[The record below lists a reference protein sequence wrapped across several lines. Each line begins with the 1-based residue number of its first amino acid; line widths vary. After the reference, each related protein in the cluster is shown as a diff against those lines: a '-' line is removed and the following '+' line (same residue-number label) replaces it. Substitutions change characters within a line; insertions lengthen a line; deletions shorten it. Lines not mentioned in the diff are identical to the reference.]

1 VEHGTIHRVRP
12 DVRRRVDRLV
22 ERGSS
27 RRRCAHAG
35 APAGLALG
43 DFAAEWRI
51 PSLQKTYARLARSV
65 RLIQLDGRGS
75 GHSQRDVTD
84 LSLEAMLRDVDAV
97 VDAARLER
105 FAILGFDN
113 SVTHAIA
120 CAAEHR
126 ERVTHLSLFGGA
138 LRGWIPRL
146 LCPR

>member
-1 VEHGTIHRVRP
+1 MEPSIAYARTSDDVSIAWSSAGRP
-12 DVRRRVDRLV
+12 DAAAPTLV
-22 ERGSS
+22 
-27 RRRCAHAG
+27 HL
-35 APAGLALG
+35 PGLPFG

-51 PSLQKTYARLARSV
+51 PSLQKTYAPLARSV

-105 FAILGFDN
+105 FAILGFYN